1 MKTIKRIL
9 LIFIILFSLTF
20 LTIRVFYPS
29 YLSVYSACFP
39 NSFNETYGK
48 IYYTVGS
55 LTVNESSGETN
66 IYIADYQDIKT
77 IKHEHIH
84 LIQYNQGRLFNCRNL
99 FLKYFNEVE
108 AYSFSML
115 PDKIYSLIYN
125 NNFL

>member
-1 MKTIKRIL
+1 MKTIKRII

-66 IYIADYQDIKT
+66 IYIADYKDIKT
-77 IKHEHIH
+77 IKHEYIH

>member
-1 MKTIKRIL
+1 
-9 LIFIILFSLTF
+9 
-20 LTIRVFYPS
+20 VFYPS

-66 IYIADYQDIKT
+66 IYIADYKDIKT